1 MASGRVGRFYAHP
14 RRHRTIG
21 KATVCR
27 SSNTTATIDRMPPE
41 PATEPTVDF
50 LGIGVQKGGTTWI
63 YHQLSRHPQ
72 VAFPR
77 GKESHYWDAAG
88 DRDADEWV
96 RFLQPPSRRS
106 RSGRPIRTGEIT
118 PAYATLPVDRIG
130 AIHRRCPG
138 IRLFISLRNPVER
151 AWSAALMGLARSQ
164 MLVHEASDQWFLDH
178 FRSTASR
185 ARGDYV
191 GCLDRWCSVF
201 PPEQLLI
208 LFQDDIAARP
218 AEVLEDLAAHL
229 GIDATEFSA
238 LPASD
243 LAEVVVPH
251 LGAGAF
257 DTPPPPLRPTLLRP
271 LLDLYADDIDTI
283 ERRTGRDLSAWRLA
297 RPSSARPRRISGC
310 GATQATDAEG

>member
-1 MASGRVGRFYAHP
+1 MRELALHARALVEKPLERRGILRRAHLRLP
-14 RRHRTIG
+14 
-21 KATVCR
+21 
-27 SSNTTATIDRMPPE
+27 
-41 PATEPTVDF
+41 DF
-50 LGIGVQKGGTTWI
+50 LGIGAQKAGTTWL
-63 YHQLSRHPQ
+63 HEQLRAHPGIHLP
-72 VAFPR
+72 PR
-77 GKESHYWDAAG
+77 KELHYFDDNFHRPLRWYASHFAEAG
-88 DRDADEWV
+88 AR
-96 RFLQPPSRRS
+96 
-106 RSGRPIRTGEIT
+106 RTGEIT

-138 IRLFISLRNPVER
+138 MRLFISLRNPVER

-178 FRSTASR
+178 FRSAASR

-201 PPEQLLI
+201 PAEQLLI

-271 LLDLYADDIDTI
+271 LLDLYAADIDTI
-283 ERRTGRDLSAWRLA
+283 EQRTGRDLAAWRQA
-297 RPSSARPRRISGC
+297 RPAAARPRRISGC
-310 GATQATDAEG
+310 GATRATDAEG